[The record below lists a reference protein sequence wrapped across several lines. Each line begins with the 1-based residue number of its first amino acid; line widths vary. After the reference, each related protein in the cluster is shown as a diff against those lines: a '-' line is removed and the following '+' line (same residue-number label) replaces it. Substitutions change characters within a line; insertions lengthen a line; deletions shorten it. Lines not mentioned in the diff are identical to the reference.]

1 MRKSGIAWFSV
12 SIVAILPMNT
22 YENRQCASITTA
34 ACRTSENCRNKLT
47 ADRSTTE
54 LRWIALGDAEHTV
67 ASPFVQGKRCFGT
80 KEKLLAQHSSKKLVA
95 AAGFEPAVPQAR
107 DYEPGRGR
115 PIILQNPSP
124 PFCLLSKSSS
134 FRASEKTISSPCHIN
149 VQGPLPRVH
158 LDSPA
163 LC

>member
-1 MRKSGIAWFSV
+1 
-12 SIVAILPMNT
+12 MNT

-80 KEKLLAQHSSKKLVA
+80 KEKLLTQHSSKKLVA
-95 AAGFEPAVPQAR
+95 GAGFEPAVPQAR

-115 PIILQNPSP
+115 PIVLQNPSP
-124 PFCLLSKSSS
+124 PFEQEFKFPSIGENHLFALPYQCPGSLASSS
-134 FRASEKTISSPCHIN
+134 FGLTRIVLI
-149 VQGPLPRVH
+149 
-158 LDSPA
+158 DSVMGIIR
-163 LC
+163 